1 MGQDKSQTIVK
12 KGFKS
17 GISLRNELL
26 KKDKENQIN
35 GLVYGFLNDLKI
47 ADREKFLDKYIRV
60 IMSNN
65 QPNFF
70 GKDEMLDDDYFLQF
84 GYSFING
91 LMSKE
96 RAKEDKNIVEP
107 KEED

>member
-1 MGQDKSQTIVK
+1 MEKSEKIID

-17 GISLRNELL
+17 GVSVRDELI

-60 IMSNN
+60 VMSHNL
-65 QPNFF
+65 PNLF
-70 GKDEMLDDDYFLQF
+70 GKEEMLDKDCFLQF
-84 GYSFING
+84 GYSFVNG
-91 LMSKE
+91 LMSHKGT
-96 RAKEDKNIVEP
+96 DKTKNNNE
-107 KEED
+107 